1 MRNEFSQ
8 SIHTAVDRLL
18 DVEPENDA
26 RDNIDMLSASV
37 DICQFIAAIIAS
49 PFLLSAILV
58 EGGGSFF
65 TYAYAQYVCVAV
77 IVGTLPV
84 FAGQKFFARIA
95 RDKYRQLKETIAN
108 WLRREQ
114 IERHIERIQRAFRQV
129 QQEQASVS
137 WKRLSRESNQICL
150 PAPESAPFL
159 LFAHRQ
165 APLRIP

>member
-1 MRNEFSQ
+1 MRNGFKQ
-8 SIHTAVDRLL
+8 SIQTAVDRLL
-18 DVEPENDA
+18 DVEPENDT
-26 RDNIDMLSASV
+26 RDNIDMLFASV
-37 DICQFIAAIIAS
+37 NICLLIAAIIAS
-49 PFLLSAILV
+49 PFLISAIQV
-58 EGGGSFF
+58 EEGGSFF
-65 TYAYAQYVCVAV
+65 IYSYAQYIRTAL
-77 IVGTLPV
+77 IVGTLPL
-84 FAGQKFFARIA
+84 FIIQKVIA
-95 RDKYRQLKETIAN
+95 WIGREKYQQLKEKIAN

-114 IERHIERIQRAFRQV
+114 IEQHIERIQRAFRQV

>member
-1 MRNEFSQ
+1 MRNGFSH
-8 SIHTAVDRLL
+8 SIETAVDRLL
-18 DVEPENDA
+18 EVEPENDT
-26 RDNIDMLSASV
+26 RDNMDMLLTSFF
-37 DICQFIAAIIAS
+37 ICLLIAVVMGS
-49 PFLLSAILV
+49 PFLLSALRV
-58 EGGGSFF
+58 EEGGRFF
-65 TYAYAQYVCVAV
+65 IYTYAQYIRTAL

-84 FAGQKFFARIA
+84 FAVQKFFARIA

-114 IERHIERIQRAFRQV
+114 IERHLERIQRAFRQV
-129 QQEQASVS
+129 QKEQASVS